1 MKEPL
6 RHRRWPWLL
15 AAVLILALFFA
26 SFVEVRLPWK
36 RDPRPIGG
44 ADEIAALRDRK
55 DVNVLFVLID
65 TLRAD
70 RLHSYGYARE
80 TSPEIDRLAASGMRF
95 AHQLSQSSWTK
106 CSMAS
111 LWSTLYPA
119 HNGVTRYDDVLSPDA
134 HLPAEVLHEAGFR
147 TVGIFRNGWVAPNFG
162 FDQGFDLYI
171 RPTIAPRPPSL
182 QQANPTVSDRGSDED
197 AVSSALEFLRVRGH
211 GKDRWFL
218 YLHLMDVHEYTYDK
232 ETALFGGTIA
242 DVYDNA
248 IRWVNSVLAVLF
260 DELAEQGLAD
270 HTLVVIAADHGE
282 AFLERGIEGHA
293 RNVYPEVTTVPL
305 VISFPFRLDPGV
317 VVDARTRNVD
327 IWPTLL
333 DLLGLPG
340 PTESDG
346 RSLVPTLLAAARG
359 QPAPE
364 ADPIGIAHIDQNW
377 GQRNLEPAPNVA
389 VRDGTLRYVRVTG
402 RNPVEELFDIEGDPL
417 EVQDRA
423 AEHPDDVARLR
434 ALADDYLARPPR
446 WGAAPRRDI
455 EEFELNQLRAL
466 GYAVP

>member
-15 AAVLILALFFA
+15 AAAGIVAVFLGT
-26 SFVEVRLPWK
+26 FVQIQLPWK
-36 RDPRPIGG
+36 RDPRPRGG
-44 ADEIAALRDRK
+44 PDDIAALRNRK
-55 DVNVLFVLID
+55 DLNVLFVLID

-70 RLHSYGYARE
+70 RLHVYGYPRE
-80 TSPEIDRLAASGMRF
+80 TSPEIDRLAASGVRF

-119 HNGVTRYDDVLSPDA
+119 HNGVTRYDDILSPDA

-171 RPTIAPRPPSL
+171 RPTIAPRPPSMRR
-182 QQANPTVSDRGSDED
+182 ANPTVSDRGTDED

-211 GKDRWFL
+211 DRWFL
-218 YLHLMDVHEYTYDK
+218 YLHLMDVHEYTYD
-232 ETALFGGTIA
+232 EQTALFGGTIS

-248 IRWVNSVLAVLF
+248 IRWVNSVLSVLF
-260 DELAEQGLAD
+260 DELAAQGYAEN
-270 HTLVVIAADHGE
+270 TLVVVVADHGE
-282 AFLERGIEGHA
+282 AFLERGFEGHA
-293 RNVYPEVTTVPL
+293 RNVFPEVTTVPL

-317 VVDARTRNVD
+317 VVEARTRNVD
-327 IWPTLL
+327 IWPTLF
-333 DLLGLPG
+333 DLLGLPA
-340 PTESDG
+340 PTETDG
-346 RSLVPTLLAAARG
+346 RSLLPVLLAAARG
-359 QPAPE
+359 EPAPGP
-364 ADPIGIAHIDQNW
+364 DPTGIAHIDQNW
-377 GQRNLEPAPNVA
+377 GQRNQRPAPNVA
-389 VRDGTLRYVRVTG
+389 VRDGDLRYVRVPDSP
-402 RNPVEELFDIEGDPL
+402 RPIERLFDITGDPT
-417 EVQDRA
+417 EVIDRA
-423 AEHPDDVARLR
+423 SERPDDVARLR
-434 ALADDYLARPPR
+434 AIADGYLATPPR
-446 WGAAPRRDI
+446 WGAAPRREI